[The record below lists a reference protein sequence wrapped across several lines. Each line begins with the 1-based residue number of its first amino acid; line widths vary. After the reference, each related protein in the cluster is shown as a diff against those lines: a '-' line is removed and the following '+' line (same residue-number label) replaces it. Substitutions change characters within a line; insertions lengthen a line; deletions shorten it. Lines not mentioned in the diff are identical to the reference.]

1 MTKYYWILQNKFHE
15 IILYVSMFQEFLLK
29 NRRESVNTA
38 SEISLSRLDGPEL
51 FKFECDCNGK
61 YFTIGLIHF

>member
-1 MTKYYWILQNKFHE
+1 MLINFFMTKYYWILQNKFHE

-51 FKFECDCNGK
+51 FKFECDCNCC
-61 YFTIGLIHF
+61 I